1 MEVALASAAVSVS
14 LKVAASPALKKL
26 LANASTY
33 LGVDMMRELHE
44 LETTI
49 MPQLELVIEAANK
62 GNHRPK
68 LDKWLQELKE
78 GFYLAEDLL
87 DEHEYNL
94 LKRQAKGKD
103 SLPANASSIS
113 NTLMKPLRAAS
124 SRLSNLS
131 SENRKLIHQLNELK
145 ATLAKAKE
153 FREVLCLPTGYN
165 AESPAIPSVDI
176 PETTSIPPLKV
187 IGRDKDRDRIIRRL
201 TKTTAITES
210 STAMYSG
217 LAIVGAGGM
226 GKSTLAQLVYNDT
239 RVKDF
244 FAVRMWVSIS
254 RKLDVRRHTRE
265 IIESASQGECP
276 RIDNLDTLQRKL
288 SDILQESGKFLLVL
302 DDVWFEP
309 GSEWEWDQLLAPLVS
324 QHMGSKVLVTSR
336 RNTFPAALH
345 CAKVC
350 PLENM
355 EDVHFLALFK
365 HYAFSGI
372 EIRNHGKHERFHE
385 KMEDFVE
392 KIASRLGQSPLAAKV
407 LGSQLKGK
415 IDISVWKD
423 ALTLMIDKLSEPM
436 TVLLW
441 SYEKLDPCLQRCF
454 LYCSLFPKGHKY
466 VINELVHLWMAEG
479 LLDPC
484 NRNKRVE
491 DIGMD
496 CFKEMIS
503 VSFFQPVY
511 EKYTPTYYV
520 MHDLLHDL
528 AESLSKEDY
537 FRLEDDKVTEI
548 PSTVRHISLCVDSM
562 MQHKQSICKL
572 HHLRTIICID
582 PLMDD
587 VSDLFNQII
596 RNLKK
601 LLLLNDKVES
611 LPEKLCNLSKL
622 RHLDCND
629 YGIYERKALPQIPN
643 IGKLTSL
650 QEVQKFSVQKKMG
663 YELQELR
670 DMNEIRGSLSV
681 TNLENVSGKDQALE
695 SKLNQKSHLG
705 SLRLEWCCQN
715 NTNAEDS
722 LHLEIL
728 EGLIPPPQL
737 GDLSIYGYKSSK
749 YPGWL
754 LDGSYFENL
763 ESLSFVDCS
772 ALQSLPANTKL
783 FGNCTSL
790 NLVNVPNLKTLPC
803 LPLGLKGLGISN
815 CPLLIF
821 VSNDE
826 LEHQEQRENI
836 MSIDHLAS
844 QLGLIWEVDSGS
856 HIRSVLSLEHSFLKQ
871 LMISM
876 HADVSRV
883 HNLGSVLGR
892 EKKKV
897 LVKEDIIKA
906 WIHCHEQMM
915 SLVHGRSIRLPLVP
929 PSGLRGLS
937 LSSCSITDE
946 ALAVCLDGLTSL
958 KSLSLQKIM
967 TLTTLPSEEVLQH
980 LTKLHDLCIASCWCL
995 RSLGGLRAA
1004 ASLSD
1009 VSLSSCPSLELAH
1022 GAECLPLSLE
1032 KLSITNC
1039 VLEADFFCADWPHV
1053 NNIFISSCRSTAC
1066 LAVGSLASVKSFTL
1080 YHLPDLCTLE
1090 GVSSLQLHHV
1100 HLIDVPKLTPECISQ
1115 FRVQKSLYVSS
1126 PVILNNVLSAE
1137 GLIVPEFLSLEGCKE
1152 PFVSLEES
1160 ANFTSVKTLRFC
1172 GCRMIS
1178 LPTNLKSFSNLKK
1191 LDIYSCPKI
1200 SSLPD
1205 LPSSLQHICVWSC
1218 KLLKDSCRAPD
1229 GESWPKIAHIRWKE
1243 FR

>member
-1 MEVALASAAVSVS
+1 MEVALASAAVSVT

-26 LANASTY
+26 LANASMY
-33 LGVDMMRELHE
+33 LGVDMMHELHE

-78 GFYLAEDLL
+78 GFYMAEDLL
-87 DEHEYNL
+87 DKHEYNL

-103 SLPANASSIS
+103 SLSANALSIS
-113 NTLMKPLRAAS
+113 STFMKPVRAAS
-124 SRLSNLS
+124 NRLTNLS

-165 AESPAIPSVDI
+165 AESPAIPSADV
-176 PETTSIPPLKV
+176 PETTSISPLKV
-187 IGRDKDRDRIIRRL
+187 IGRDKDRDRIIDRL
-201 TKTTAITES
+201 TKTTATTES
-210 STAMYSG
+210 STAMHSG

-239 RVKDF
+239 RVKDYF
-244 FAVRMWVSIS
+244 DVRMWVSIS

-265 IIESASQGECP
+265 IIESASQRECP
-276 RIDNLDTLQRKL
+276 RIDNLDTLQRIL
-288 SDILQESGKFLLVL
+288 SDILQESGRFLLVL

-309 GSEWEWDQLLAPLVS
+309 GSEREWDQLLAPLVS
-324 QHMGSKVLVTSR
+324 QQMGSKVLVTSR
-336 RNTFPAALH
+336 RSTFPTALY
-345 CAKVC
+345 CAEVC

-355 EDVHFLALFK
+355 KDTHFLALFK
-365 HYAFSGI
+365 HHAFSGT
-372 EIRNHGKHERFHE
+372 EIRNHAKHGRLRE
-385 KMEDFVE
+385 KLENFAE
-392 KIASRLGQSPLAAKV
+392 KIAKRLGQSPLAAKV
-407 LGSQLKGK
+407 VGSQLKGK
-415 IDISVWKD
+415 TDISAWKD

-436 TVLLW
+436 TALLW

-466 VINELVHLWMAEG
+466 LIDELVHLWMAEG
-479 LLDPC
+479 LLDSC
-484 NRNKRVE
+484 DRNKRVE
-491 DIGMD
+491 DIGTD

-503 VSFFQPVY
+503 VSFFQPGKDR
-511 EKYTPTYYV
+511 KYFV

-537 FRLEDDKVTEI
+537 FRLDD
-548 PSTVRHISLCVDSM
+548 D
-562 MQHKQSICKL
+562 
-572 HHLRTIICID
+572 
-582 PLMDD
+582 
-587 VSDLFNQII
+587 
-596 RNLKK
+596 K
-601 LLLLNDKVES
+601 LLLINDKVVS
-611 LPEKLCNLSKL
+611 LPEKLCNLRKL
-622 RHLDCND
+622 RHLDWHD
-629 YGIYERKALPQIPN
+629 YRMYDPRRKALPQIPN

-650 QEVQKFSVQKKMG
+650 QLFQKFSVQKKMG
-663 YELQELR
+663 YELQQLR

-681 TNLENVSGKDQALE
+681 TNLENVTGKDQALE

-722 LHLEIL
+722 LYLEIL
-728 EGLIPPPQL
+728 EGLIPPSQL
-737 GDLSIYGYKSSK
+737 ENLTIDGYNSSK

-763 ESLSFVDCS
+763 KSLRFNNCS
-772 ALQSLPANTKL
+772 ALQSLPSNTEL
-783 FGNCTSL
+783 FGNCSSLFLL
-790 NLVNVPNLKTLPC
+790 NLPNLKTLPC
-803 LPLGLKGLGISN
+803 LPPGLTWLGISN

-871 LMISM
+871 LMILM

-892 EKKKV
+892 GKKKV
-897 LVKEDIIKA
+897 LVKEDIINA

-915 SLVHGRSIRLPLVP
+915 SLMHGSSIRLPLVP

-967 TLTTLPSEEVLQH
+967 TFTTLPSEEVLQH
-980 LTKLHDLCIASCWCL
+980 LTKLHSLCIVSCWCL

-1004 ASLSD
+1004 TSLSD

-1032 KLSITNC
+1032 KLSIRNC
-1039 VLEADFFCADWPHV
+1039 VLAADFFCADWPHV
-1053 NNIFISSCRSTAC
+1053 NRIFISSCRSTTC
-1066 LAVGSLASVKSFTL
+1066 LSVGSLASVESFSL

-1090 GVSSLQLHHV
+1090 GLSSLQLHHV
-1100 HLIDVPKLTPECISQ
+1100 HLIDVPKLTPECVSQ

-1137 GLIVPEFLSLEGCKE
+1137 GSIVPEFLSLQGCKE

-1172 GCRMIS
+1172 GCLMIS
-1178 LPTNLKSFSNLKK
+1178 LPTNLKSFSNLNK

-1200 SSLPD
+1200 SSLSD
-1205 LPSSLQHICVWSC
+1205 LPSSLQHISIWYCSE
-1218 KLLKDSCRAPD
+1218 LLKENCRAPD
-1229 GESWPKIAHIRWKE
+1229 GESWPKIAHIRWKDLK
-1243 FR
+1243 

>member
-1 MEVALASAAVSVS
+1 MEVALASAAVSVT

-26 LANASTY
+26 LANASMY
-33 LGVDMMRELHE
+33 LGVDMMHELHE

-78 GFYLAEDLL
+78 GFYMAEDLL
-87 DEHEYNL
+87 DKHEYNL

-103 SLPANASSIS
+103 SLSANALSIS
-113 NTLMKPLRAAS
+113 STFMKPVRAAS
-124 SRLSNLS
+124 NRLTNLS

-165 AESPAIPSVDI
+165 AESPAIPSADV
-176 PETTSIPPLKV
+176 PETTSISPLKV
-187 IGRDKDRDRIIRRL
+187 IGRDKDRDRIIDRL
-201 TKTTAITES
+201 TKTTATTES
-210 STAMYSG
+210 STAMHSG

-239 RVKDF
+239 RVKDYF
-244 FAVRMWVSIS
+244 DVRMWVSIS

-265 IIESASQGECP
+265 IIESASQRECP
-276 RIDNLDTLQRKL
+276 RIDNLDTLQRIL
-288 SDILQESGKFLLVL
+288 SDILQESGRFLLVL

-309 GSEWEWDQLLAPLVS
+309 GSEREWDQLLAPLVS
-324 QHMGSKVLVTSR
+324 QQMGSKVLVTSR
-336 RNTFPAALH
+336 RSTFPTALY
-345 CAKVC
+345 CAEVC

-355 EDVHFLALFK
+355 KDTHFLALFK
-365 HYAFSGI
+365 HHAFSGT
-372 EIRNHGKHERFHE
+372 EIRNHAKHGRLRE
-385 KMEDFVE
+385 KLENFAE
-392 KIASRLGQSPLAAKV
+392 KIAKRLGQSPLAAKV
-407 LGSQLKGK
+407 VGSQLKGK
-415 IDISVWKD
+415 TDISAWKD

-436 TVLLW
+436 TALLW

-466 VINELVHLWMAEG
+466 LIDELVHLWMAEG
-479 LLDPC
+479 LLDSC
-484 NRNKRVE
+484 DRNKRVE
-491 DIGMD
+491 DIGTD

-503 VSFFQPVY
+503 VSFFQPGKDR
-511 EKYTPTYYV
+511 KYFV

-537 FRLEDDKVTEI
+537 FRLDDDK
-548 PSTVRHISLCVDSM
+548 
-562 MQHKQSICKL
+562 
-572 HHLRTIICID
+572 
-582 PLMDD
+582 
-587 VSDLFNQII
+587 
-596 RNLKK
+596 
-601 LLLLNDKVES
+601 
-611 LPEKLCNLSKL
+611 
-622 RHLDCND
+622 
-629 YGIYERKALPQIPN
+629 
-643 IGKLTSL
+643 
-650 QEVQKFSVQKKMG
+650 KFSVQKKMG
-663 YELQELR
+663 YELQQLR

-681 TNLENVSGKDQALE
+681 TNLENVTGKDQALE

-722 LHLEIL
+722 LYLEIL
-728 EGLIPPPQL
+728 EGLIPPSQL
-737 GDLSIYGYKSSK
+737 ENLTIDGYNSSK

-763 ESLSFVDCS
+763 KSLRFNNCS
-772 ALQSLPANTKL
+772 ALQSLPSNTEL
-783 FGNCTSL
+783 FGNCSSLFLL
-790 NLVNVPNLKTLPC
+790 NLPNLKTLPC
-803 LPLGLKGLGISN
+803 LPPGLTWLGISN

-871 LMISM
+871 LMILM

-892 EKKKV
+892 GKKKV
-897 LVKEDIIKA
+897 LVKEDIINA

-915 SLVHGRSIRLPLVP
+915 SLMHGSSIRLPLVP

-967 TLTTLPSEEVLQH
+967 TFTTLPSEEVLQH
-980 LTKLHDLCIASCWCL
+980 LTKLHSLCIVSCWCL

-1004 ASLSD
+1004 TSLSD

-1032 KLSITNC
+1032 KLSIRNC
-1039 VLEADFFCADWPHV
+1039 VLAADFFCADWPHV
-1053 NNIFISSCRSTAC
+1053 NRIFISSCRSTTC
-1066 LAVGSLASVKSFTL
+1066 LSVGSLASVESFSL

-1090 GVSSLQLHHV
+1090 GLSSLQLHHV
-1100 HLIDVPKLTPECISQ
+1100 HLIDVPKLTPECVSQ

-1137 GLIVPEFLSLEGCKE
+1137 GSIVPEFLSLQGCKE

-1172 GCRMIS
+1172 GCLMIS
-1178 LPTNLKSFSNLKK
+1178 LPTNLKSFSNLNK

-1200 SSLPD
+1200 SSLSD
-1205 LPSSLQHICVWSC
+1205 LPSSLQHISIWYCSE
-1218 KLLKDSCRAPD
+1218 LLKENCRAPD
-1229 GESWPKIAHIRWKE
+1229 GESWPKIAHIRWKDLK
-1243 FR
+1243 